1 MKINEIIRIL
11 TYDQRVKE
19 LTVYNDLIEDMDP
32 IAREKFLITAK
43 AEEEAIIILKEVEK
57 LYEATKK
64 ENPRED

>member
-32 IAREKFLITAK
+32 ISREKFLIF
-43 AEEEAIIILKEVEK
+43 AISV
-57 LYEATKK
+57 
-64 ENPRED
+64 